1 MFRGSPGGSDSKK
14 KKKPACSAEDL
25 RSVPGLGRSLGGGH
39 GNPIQYSWLEN
50 PYGQRSLVGYSLW
63 GRTESDTPEWLSTAQ
78 VAVVVKNPPASAG
91 DIRDLGSIPGLG
103 RSPRGENG
111 NLLQFSCLENYM
123 DKGAWRATVHGVAKS
138 RTQLKQLSTQH
149 TLTFKRDFLGG
160 RNRVNWERKH
170 LFLWSDSWGVLGTW
184 IFCVC
189 SCR

>member
-1 MFRGSPGGSDSKK
+1 MFRGSPGGSDSK

-25 RSVPGLGRSLGGGH
+25 RSVPGLGRSLGRGH

-138 RTQLKQLSTQH
+138 RTQLKQLSTH
-149 TLTFKRDFLGG
+149 AL
-160 RNRVNWERKH
+160 H
-170 LFLWSDSWGVLGTW
+170 CYS
-184 IFCVC
+184 
-189 SCR
+189 